1 MSFPILSG
9 NVATATAA
17 TGYDVANSCRFND
30 GDSAYLTRDLGT
42 STAGSGQKFT
52 FSAWVKR
59 GALGT
64 DQYLFSSKVSTHQVD
79 LCFKDDDTLRF
90 RLIYGGTVYG
100 NLRTN
105 AKFRDPGAWLH
116 VVVNMDTTQ
125 STDTN
130 RNKMYVNGSQ
140 VTSLGTSTRPN
151 QNSTFTVNNNT
162 VNNQDMSFGRNED
175 GPGDYFDGYMA
186 EVVWIDG
193 TAYAASDFGEFN
205 EDSPNIWQ
213 PKDVSG
219 LTFGTHGVYLDF
231 EDSGDLDDDE
241 SGNGNDFTATNL
253 AATDQMTD
261 TCTNNFATINSLA
274 IHNSSTFTLSEANL
288 QFATSSSTR
297 GYWIST
303 IAVSKGKWYFEYKC
317 TNNQSRTCVGI
328 AGAPAATNNDPESGD
343 HDNVTAYLTINGKIS
358 YNDNAG
364 TDNYYNQATGSNNI
378 IIGCALDLTSST
390 NTIAFSIDGA
400 WVTGDGT
407 TSTDFANVHVNNDFT
422 NVASTTNGQYFI
434 IAGDDGGDQD
444 IGGQINFGNPPFS
457 ISSGNADGNGYG
469 NFEYAVPANYYSL
482 CTKNLAEYG

>member
-1 MSFPILSG
+1 MPLILPG
-9 NVATATAA
+9 NVASATAA

-30 GDSAYLTRDLGT
+30 DDSAYLTRDLGT

-59 GALGT
+59 GILGT

-105 AKFRDPGAWLH
+105 AKFRDVSGWYH
-116 VVVNMDTTQ
+116 IVVNMDTTQ

-162 VNNQDMSFGRNED
+162 VNNQDLSFGRNED
-175 GPGDYFDGYMA
+175 GGGDYFDGYMA

-193 TAYAASDFGEFN
+193 TAYAASDFGEYN

-213 PKDVSG
+213 PKDFKNDV
-219 LTFGTHGVYLDF
+219 TFGTHGAYLDF

-253 AATDQMTD
+253 AAIDQCVD
-261 TCTNNFATINSLA
+261 TCTNNFATMNPLVKA
-274 IHNSSTFTLSEANL
+274 NTALTFSQGNL
-288 QFATSSSTR
+288 KLTS
-297 GYWIST
+297 GGGWGH
-303 IAVSKGKWYFEYKC
+303 AVGSIGVAHGKWYWE
-317 TNNQSRTCVGI
+317 V
-328 AGAPAATNNDPESGD
+328 DE
-343 HDNVTAYLTINGKIS
+343 IN
-358 YNDNAG
+358 
-364 TDNYYNQATGSNNI
+364 SNNNAFFGI
-378 IIGCALDLTSST
+378 CNELNLSHLEGDSTPYSENGLMLYFYDGRRTIDGTSSEGEYNAWGTTHGFALDLDSDPRTIKFYKDNSLEATENLTANFPAGEFVFPIFMGSASS
-390 NTIAFSIDGA
+390 NPAIVEF
-400 WVTGDGT
+400 
-407 TSTDFANVHVNNDFT
+407 
-422 NVASTTNGQYFI
+422 
-434 IAGDDGGDQD
+434 
-444 IGGQINFGNPPFS
+444 NFGNPATALA
-457 ISSGNADGNGYG
+457 SGNNDANGYG
-469 NFEYAVPANYYSL
+469 SFEFSPPSGYIAI
-482 CTKNLAEYG
+482 CTKNLGSDGG

>member
-1 MSFPILSG
+1 MPLILPG
-9 NVATATAA
+9 NVATATAP
-17 TGYDVANSCRFND
+17 TTYQVANSCRFND

-42 STAGSGQKFT
+42 STAGSGKKFT

-59 GALGT
+59 GILGT
-64 DQYLFSSKVSTHQVD
+64 DQYLFSSKVSTHQAD

-105 AKFRDPGAWLH
+105 AKYRDPGAWLH

-400 WVTGDGT
+400 WVTGSGT
-407 TSTDFANVHVNNDFT
+407 TSTDFANVLVNDDFT
-422 NVASTTNGQYFI
+422 NVSSTLNGQYFI

>member
-105 AKFRDPGAWLH
+105 AVFRDVSAWYH
-116 VVVNMDTTQ
+116 IVVNMDTTQ

-193 TAYAASDFGEFN
+193 TAYAASDFGEYN

-253 AATDQMTD
+253 AATDQSTD
-261 TCTNNFATINSLA
+261 TCTNNFCTFNSLY
-274 IHNSSTFTLSEANL
+274 NFNVDPTYSEGNCLLTFGSTWGGGK
-288 QFATSSSTR
+288 ATM
-297 GYWIST
+297 
-303 IAVSKGKWYFEYKC
+303 AVDKGKWYWEAKLSGTM
-317 TNNQSRTCVGI
+317 TNHFHGI
-328 AGAPAATNNDPESGD
+328 QEVNVSGD
-343 HDNVTAYLTINGKIS
+343 LTAANPMNLPG
-358 YNDNAG
+358 G
-364 TDNYYNQATGSNNI
+364 VMFFNQ
-378 IIGCALDLTSST
+378 
-390 NTIAFSIDGA
+390 DG
-400 WVTGDGT
+400 GEMR
-407 TSTDFANVHVNNDFT
+407 N
-422 NVASTTNGQYFI
+422 
-434 IAGDDGGDQD
+434 DGGDTTNDYGTFSDGD
-444 IGGQINFGNPPFS
+444 IIGIALNMDGGSYGQITIYKNGSAIVSDYDLSSNNDLVAPFTAGGGTMSYNFGGSPSFT

-469 NFEYAVPANYYSL
+469 NFEYAVPSGYYAL
-482 CTKNLAEYG
+482 CTKNLAENG

>member
-400 WVTGDGT
+400 WVTGSGT
-407 TSTDFANVHVNNDFT
+407 TSTDFANVLVNDDFT
-422 NVASTTNGQYFI
+422 NVSSTLNGQYFI

-482 CTKNLAEYG
+482 CSKNLAEYG

>member
-1 MSFPILSG
+1 M
-9 NVATATAA
+9 
-17 TGYDVANSCRFND
+17 FND

-59 GALGT
+59 GILGT

-140 VTSLGTSTRPN
+140 ITSLGTSTRPN

-193 TAYAASDFGEFN
+193 TAYAASDFGEYN

-253 AATDQMTD
+253 AATDQMLD
-261 TCTNNFATINSLA
+261 TCTNNFCTMNPLDQKVGGTY
-274 IHNSSTFTLSEANL
+274 TFSEGNLQVEQDIIRGTLSNFGITA
-288 QFATSSSTR
+288 
-297 GYWIST
+297 
-303 IAVSKGKWYFEYKC
+303 GKWYAEAKFVS
-317 TNNQSRTCVGI
+317 TNSDSCRIGIVGI
-328 AGAPAATNNDPESGD
+328 SNVDNDNPGKPATGYVYDQDGNKSNNNTAASYGDTYSTGDIIGIAVDLTNLKIYFSKNGTFQDSGDPTSGGTGTGAAYTITAASGTPAGAYFFT
-343 HDNVTAYLTINGKIS
+343 HC
-358 YNDNAG
+358 DNA
-364 TDNYYNQATGSNNI
+364 D
-378 IIGCALDLTSST
+378 T
-390 NTIAFSIDGA
+390 NKVF
-400 WVTGDGT
+400 W
-407 TSTDFANVHVNNDFT
+407 
-422 NVASTTNGQYFI
+422 
-434 IAGDDGGDQD
+434 
-444 IGGQINFGNPPFS
+444 NFGSPAFA
-457 ISSGNADGNGYG
+457 ISSGNADDNGYG
-469 NFEYAVPANYYSL
+469 NFEYDVPAGYLAL
-482 CTKNLAEYG
+482 CTKNLGSDGG

>member
-17 TGYDVANSCRFND
+17 TGYNVDNSCMFND

-59 GALGT
+59 GILGT
-64 DQYLFSSKVSTHQVD
+64 DQYLFSSKVSTHQAD

-105 AKFRDPGAWLH
+105 AVFRDVSAWYH
-116 VVVNMDTTQ
+116 IVVNMDTTQ

-175 GPGDYFDGYMA
+175 GPGDYFDGYLA

-400 WVTGDGT
+400 WVTGSGT
-407 TSTDFANVHVNNDFT
+407 TSTDFANVLVNDDFT
-422 NVASTTNGQYFI
+422 NVSSTLNGQYFI